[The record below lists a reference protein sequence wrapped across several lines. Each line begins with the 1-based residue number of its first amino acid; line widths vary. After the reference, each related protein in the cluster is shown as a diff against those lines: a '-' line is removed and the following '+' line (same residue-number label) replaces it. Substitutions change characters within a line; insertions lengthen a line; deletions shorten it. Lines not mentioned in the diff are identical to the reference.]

1 MGKTGCGAGWR
12 YCFIDNH
19 GMTKCFNGL
28 GLGCTAVVNST
39 GVSLYAFFFAGGG
52 GGYNAF
58 VPLTLVRNLIDDGVF
73 TAGCVT
79 YGTFLML

>member
-1 MGKTGCGAGWR
+1 
-12 YCFIDNH
+12 
-19 GMTKCFNGL
+19 MTKCFNGL
-28 GLGCTAVVNST
+28 GLGCAAVGNGT
-39 GVSLYAFFFAGGG
+39 GVSLYAGGRAGGG

-73 TAGCVT
+73 IAGYVT